1 MRRMYVGYGKG
12 ISIAITFI
20 FKYLK
25 NTNRCKII
33 KIAAAYGNS
42 VHIFEPTPSAKKS
55 THVT

>member
-1 MRRMYVGYGKG
+1 MYVGYGKG